1 MLRHVSITF
10 NINHYICC
18 TNRNKKS
25 VSTRGYHPR
34 AEEPQMQGINA
45 MLEVV
50 DTGINSFARVASHV
64 DVPTSEEPVFILTS
78 GQLEAIIL
86 QAIERATAP
95 LMGRL
100 EDLERKV
107 GSGEGGEAPQDGQER
122 LDQIHQVVQNL
133 RVENVALK
141 RELETFQ
148 EHVAQERAFDR
159 QRISRLEN
167 PAKVPGKTVLSR
179 GEKIEKY
186 LVARPDHRATFEALK
201 GHLGVNNVLLGDAIE
216 ALMRASPGRYTVGR
230 IQGDKRKRVLIMLPK
245 Y

>member
-1 MLRHVSITF
+1 VI
-10 NINHYICC
+10 
-18 TNRNKKS
+18 
-25 VSTRGYHPR
+25 
-34 AEEPQMQGINA
+34 
-45 MLEVV
+45 EVV
-50 DTGINSFARVASHV
+50 DTEINSFAPVASHA
-64 DVPTSEEPVFILTS
+64 DVSPSEEPVFIITS

-86 QAIERATAP
+86 QAIEQATMP
-95 LMGRL
+95 LESRI
-100 EDLERKV
+100 EDLERGV
-107 GSGEGGEAPQDGQER
+107 GCGEGGEDAPDGHKWQDN
-122 LDQIHQVVQNL
+122 LHHIVQHL
-133 RVENVALK
+133 QAENVALK

-148 EHVAQERAFDR
+148 DHVAQERAFDR

-230 IQGDKRKRVLIMLPK
+230 IQGDKRKRVFIMLPK